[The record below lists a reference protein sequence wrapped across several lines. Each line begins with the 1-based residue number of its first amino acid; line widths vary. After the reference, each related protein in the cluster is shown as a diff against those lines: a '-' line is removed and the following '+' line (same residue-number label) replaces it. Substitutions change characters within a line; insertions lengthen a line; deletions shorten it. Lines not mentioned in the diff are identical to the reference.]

1 MEATPTLPE
10 PNERLPAE
18 ALSYWRVTTAV
29 TAAVAV
35 AVGAAAGTALGSPWS
50 WLVPVA
56 AAIAGLA
63 AVVLTP
69 SLRHRRWRYAV
80 REQEIDIRH
89 GTFVVKRTVVPIRR
103 VQHVDT
109 EQGPLQGMFG
119 LASVAFHTAAGETE
133 IPALRA
139 GQAEVVRARI
149 AQLARTLDDV

>member
-1 MEATPTLPE
+1 MLPE
-10 PNERLPAE
+10 PTERLPAE
-18 ALSYWRVTTAV
+18 ALSYWRATTAAGAV
-29 TAAVAV
+29 AALAVAV
-35 AVGAAAGTALGSPWS
+35 AVGAALGAPWS
-50 WLVPVA
+50 WLLPVVLA
-56 AAIAGLA
+56 AAGLA
-63 AVVLTP
+63 AVAVTP
-69 SLRHRRWRYAV
+69 GLRHRRWRYAV

-133 IPALRA
+133 IPALREA
-139 GQAEVVRARI
+139 QAEVVRARI